1 MNIKVSIP
9 VEQGGYTGQREQWEQ
24 RTGDYYV
31 DIEDDERIVLES
43 THPVGSKIWIDLDE
57 LTKAV
62 EFVRS
67 REGGQQ

>member
-1 MNIKVSIP
+1 MNVKVSIP

-31 DIEDDERIVLES
+31 DIEDDGRIVLQS
-43 THPVGSKIWIDLDE
+43 TRPGGSKIWIDLDDLKE
-57 LTKAV
+57 AV
-62 EFVRS
+62 EFVR